1 MSSQITI
8 DPNSKTPVYKQ
19 LIKNIQ
25 VLINSDILKKGEIL
39 PSLNELSEQLNISKE
54 TVKKSYIYLRKNGI
68 IESAHGKGFYI
79 VDKIKEK
86 VSILLILDKLS
97 THKQV
102 LFNSFTSHLNDKT
115 EITIRIHNQDIDLFE
130 KFVNENIDRFNF
142 FVITPHFPLDD
153 ISQKRVIKILKKI
166 PNRKLIL
173 LDRKIENLP
182 GNYGVIYQ
190 DYEIDVYQGLS
201 QGIDTLKKFDKLKVF
216 SMAGSLYARLIEKGI
231 SRFCTEYNIDFEILH
246 DIDLDTIQKNE
257 VYLVINSQ
265 LDTELI
271 ELIRTAK
278 TKELKIGSDIGIISY
293 NESPINEIIL
303 DGLTVIS
310 TDFQQ
315 MGQLAAK
322 MITTKSLEKIRCDF
336 FMIRRSS
343 F

>member
-8 DPNSKTPVYKQ
+8 DTNSQTPVYKQ
-19 LIKNIQ
+19 LINNIQ
-25 VLINSDILKKGEIL
+25 ALVNSDILQKGDVL
-39 PSLNELSEQLNISKE
+39 PSLNELSHHLGISKE
-54 TVKKSYIYLRKNGI
+54 TVKKSYVHLRNKGI

-86 VSILLILDKLS
+86 ISILLIFDKIS
-97 THKQV
+97 SHKQV
-102 LFNSFTSHLNDKT
+102 LLNSFTTNLNDNT
-115 EITIRIHNQDIDLFE
+115 EITIRLHNQDISLFE
-130 KFVNENIDRFNF
+130 KFVEENIDRFDF

-173 LDRKIENLP
+173 LDRKIEALR

-190 DYEIDVYQGLS
+190 DFEIDVYKGLS
-201 QGIDTLKKFDKLKVF
+201 LGIDTMKKFDKLKVF
-216 SMAGSLYARLIEKGI
+216 SMPGSLYARLIEKGI
-231 SRFCTEYNIDFEILH
+231 SRFCSENKLPYEILH
-246 DIDLDTIQKNE
+246 DIDINTIQKNE

-265 LDTELI
+265 LDSELI

-278 TKELKIGSDIGIISY
+278 TKDLKIGSDIGIISY

-310 TDFQQ
+310 TDFTE
-315 MGQLAAK
+315 MGRLAAK
-322 MITTKSLEKIRCDF
+322 MITTKSFEKVRCNF
-336 FMIRRSS
+336 LMIRRSS